1 MDYKAAFTKL
11 YGSAGAAL
19 DYLLEARIEAQEHS
33 KAIAELRGA
42 IAAVETMIDEDE
54 EAEGA

>member
-19 DYLLEARIEAQEHS
+19 DYLMEARIEAQEHS
-33 KAIAELRGA
+33 KAIAELRAA
-42 IAAVETMIDEDE
+42 ITAVEAMIDESE
-54 EAEGA
+54 EA

>member
-11 YGSAGAAL
+11 YGSAAAAL
-19 DYLLEARIEAQEHS
+19 DCLMEASIEAPQHS
-33 KAIAELRGA
+33 KAIAELKGA